1 MSYAIDKLLDQNG
14 NFDINKGYK
23 YIDGGNADKASSFI
37 FDQLDYIKNGR
48 YLQSNRQNYLRDSH
62 INTFDEARYQES
74 KNKPR
79 FRKEEWI
86 CKRCKGQV
94 YNSVGEIIDYQVP
107 LKHER
112 SQECSGLGKVD
123 LLSQN
128 GSVAY
133 LLEVK
138 TPGNTEVP
146 LRAIM
151 EIYTYWKQLGGNE
164 GRHFLTH
171 HSALR
176 NATTLKKGIVLFEG
190 SRIHKKLLEP
200 DNKPLWTLMRELEV
214 ECFLAKSTSGGDG
227 FIEDIVECKL

>member
-1 MSYAIDKLLDQNG
+1 MGSAINELKDQNG
-14 NFDINKGYK
+14 NYDINKGYK
-23 YIDGGNADKASSFI
+23 SISSGNADEALKSISSK
-37 FDQLDYIKNGR
+37 LDYIKNGR
-48 YLQSNRQNYLRDSH
+48 YIQSNRPNYLVDSH
-62 INTFDEARYQES
+62 TDTFDEATYQER
-74 KNKPR
+74 KNKPY

-107 LKHER
+107 LKH
-112 SQECSGLGKVD
+112 SQKCSGLGKVD

-128 GSVAY
+128 GNVAY

-138 TPGNTEVP
+138 TRENTEAP

-151 EIYTYWKQLGGNE
+151 EIYTYWKQLGGKE
-164 GRHFLTH
+164 GRHFVTH
-171 HSALR
+171 HSGLR

-190 SRIHKKLLEP
+190 SRIHKKLVESG
-200 DNKPLWTLMRELEV
+200 DTLWALMRELEV
-214 ECFLAKSTSGGDG
+214 ECFLAKSTAGGDD

>member
-1 MSYAIDKLLDQNG
+1 MSYTNNKFLDQNG
-14 NFDINKGYK
+14 NYDINKDYK
-23 YIDGGNADKASSFI
+23 SISSGNADEALKLI
-37 FDQLDYIKNGR
+37 RKNLDYIKNGR
-48 YLQSNRQNYLRDSH
+48 YIQSNRQDYSVQSH
-62 INTFDEARYQES
+62 SKPFNEAKYQER
-74 KNKPR
+74 KNKPY

-107 LKHER
+107 LKH
-112 SQECSGLGKVD
+112 SQKCSGLGKVD

-128 GSVAY
+128 GNVAY

-138 TPGNTEVP
+138 TRENTESP

-151 EIYTYWKQLGGNE
+151 EIYTYWKQLGGKE
-164 GRHFLTH
+164 GRHFVTH

-190 SRIHKKLLEP
+190 SRIHKKLVESG
-200 DNKPLWTLMRELEV
+200 DTLWALMRELEV
-214 ECFLAKSTSGGDG
+214 ECFLAKSTAGGDD

>member
-1 MSYAIDKLLDQNG
+1 MSDTNNKSLDQNG
-14 NFDINKGYK
+14 NYDINKGYK
-23 YIDGGNADKASSFI
+23 SISSGNADKALQSISS
-37 FDQLDYIKNGR
+37 QLDYIKNGR
-48 YLQSNRQNYLRDSH
+48 YIQSNRQDYSVQSH
-62 INTFDEARYQES
+62 SKPFNEAKYQER
-74 KNKPR
+74 KNKPY

-86 CKRCKGQV
+86 CKRCYGKSFNFIGKIV
-94 YNSVGEIIDYQVP
+94 DYQVP
-107 LKHER
+107 LKH
-112 SQECSGLGKVD
+112 SQKCSGLGKVD
-123 LLSQN
+123 LLSQK

-138 TPGNTEVP
+138 TRENTESP

-164 GRHFLTH
+164 GKYFLT

-190 SRIHKKLLEP
+190 SRIHKKLIESG
-200 DNKPLWTLMRELEV
+200 DKLWALIRELEV
-214 ECFLAKSTSGGDG
+214 ECFLAKSTAGGDD

>member
-1 MSYAIDKLLDQNG
+1 MSHTINELLDQNG
-14 NFDINKGYK
+14 NYDINRGYK
-23 YIDGGNADKASSFI
+23 YISTRYACYALTLISS
-37 FDQLDYIKNGR
+37 QLDYIKNSQCV
-48 YLQSNRQNYLRDSH
+48 QSNRQDYSVQSH
-62 INTFDEARYQES
+62 SKPFDDAKYQKR
-74 KNKPR
+74 KNKQP

-107 LKHER
+107 LKH
-112 SQECSGLGKVD
+112 SQECSGWGKVD
-123 LLSQN
+123 LLSLKD
-128 GSVAY
+128 SVAY

-138 TPGNTEVP
+138 VYKSTEVP

-214 ECFLAKSTSGGDG
+214 ECFLAKSTSGGDD
-227 FIEDIVECKL
+227 FIEDIVECRL